1 MISYTCDICN
11 RSAVYRSGYDFELD
25 KSLPKIPGCHIVV
38 TTRLHFKDHPT
49 GFGGPPD
56 LCDECFATALEST
69 LNYIKKEL
77 KRT

>member
-1 MISYTCDICN
+1 MTTYSCDICG
-11 RSAVYRSGYDFELD
+11 RPAEYRKGYDFELD
-25 KSLPKIPGCHIVV
+25 KVLPKLHNCTIVIS
-38 TTRLHFKDHPT
+38 TRLHFRNHPT